1 MQTFVFIHM
10 RVRLELV
17 YELPLNNEDNKNN
30 KTDKYLL
37 VNGIVPR
44 NSERAARLSLS
55 SNHTAIEAEAMR
67 MLISD
72 LIKFVEDY
80 EFKELPPLIETGDS
94 LEKHWSL

>member
-17 YELPLNNEDNKNN
+17 YELPLNKDEYN

-67 MLISD
+67 MLVSD
-72 LIKFVEDY
+72 LIKFVENY

>member
-1 MQTFVFIHM
+1 MQTFVFSHM

-17 YELPLNNEDNKNN
+17 YELPLNKDEYN

-80 EFKELPPLIETGDS
+80 KFKELPPLIETGDS